1 MHSIHTPEQV
11 KINPQGNLNEFLIKR
26 VNAAGHKTLVELKD
40 DTTGAWTPLSARDFE
55 ERVRALAKGFIA
67 KGIQP
72 GQRIGIMSRTSV
84 EWALLDWAIWSA
96 GAVSVPIYETSSSEQ
111 VQWILSDAEIK
122 ILVLET
128 AEHFELAT
136 QLKNAGQEFEIIT
149 LNNGGL
155 NDLSDAGLDISDTE
169 VETRRTLA
177 SNDDLATIIYTSG
190 TTGKPKGAELTHGNF
205 YSLSLNASAALPEI
219 VLAPGARTLLFIPLA
234 HVFARFISVLI
245 MSSDIVVGYCPDI
258 KDLVEDLGTFKP
270 TFILAVP
277 RVFEKVYN
285 SAEQK
290 AAMNGKRRIFHW
302 ATRTAIAYSRSL
314 DTTSGPS
321 FSLRAQHRLADR
333 LVYAKLRK
341 LLGGDAK
348 YAISGGAALGERL
361 GHFYRGIGLIVLEG
375 YGLTETTAPICV
387 NLPANSK
394 IGTVGIPLPGLSVKV
409 DDSSEILVKGPS
421 IFKNYHNNPDAS
433 ATSFD
438 GEWFKTGDIG
448 QLDAEGYLTITGRK
462 KELIVTAGG
471 KNVAPTILED
481 RVRAHPLISQV
492 VVVGDGQPFI
502 AALITIDTEGLD
514 GWLKSHNRSALTI
527 KEAISDPEV
536 LASIET
542 AIARANKAVS
552 KAESIRKFKILENDF
567 TQQNGYLTPS
577 LKVKRTLVIR
587 DFESE
592 INNLYASVKRLSD

>member
-1 MHSIHTPEQV
+1 MQSIHTPEQV
-11 KINPQGNLNEFLIKR
+11 KVNPQGNLNEFLTKR
-26 VNAAGHKTLVELKD
+26 VNAAGDKTLVELKD
-40 DTTGAWTPLSARDFE
+40 ATTGDWSPLSARDFE
-55 ERVRALAKGFIA
+55 KRVRSLAKGLIA

-122 ILVLET
+122 ILVVET

-136 QLKNAGQEFEIIT
+136 QLKSTDQEFEIIT
-149 LNNGGL
+149 LTDGGL
-155 NDLSDAGLDISDTE
+155 TELSDAGLEISDSE
-169 VETRRTLA
+169 VDIRRTLA
-177 SNDDLATIIYTSG
+177 SSEDLATIIYTSG

-205 YSLSLNASAALPEI
+205 YSLARNASAALPEI
-219 VLAPGARTLLFIPLA
+219 VLAPGVRTLLFIPLA
-234 HVFARFISVLI
+234 HVFARFINVLI
-245 MSSDIVVGYCPDI
+245 MSSEIVVGYCHDI
-258 KDLVEDLGTFKP
+258 KDLVSDLGTFKP

-290 AAMNGKRRIFHW
+290 AAMSGKRRIFHW

-314 DTTSGPS
+314 DTTSGPTI
-321 FSLRAQHRLADR
+321 SLKAQHRLADR

-341 LLGGDAK
+341 LLGGNAK
-348 YAISGGAALGERL
+348 HAISGGAALGERL

-387 NLPANSK
+387 NLPTNSK
-394 IGTVGIPLPGLSVKV
+394 IGTVGVPLPGLSVRV
-409 DDSSEILVKGPS
+409 DESSEILVKGPS
-421 IFKNYHNNPDAS
+421 IFKKYHNNPDAS
-433 ATSFD
+433 VASFD
-438 GEWFKTGDIG
+438 GDWFKTGDIG

-481 RVRAHPLISQV
+481 RVRAHPLVSQV

-514 GWLKSHNRSALTI
+514 GWLKSHNRSVLTV

-542 AIARANKAVS
+542 AVARAKKAVS

-587 DFESE
+587 DFAPE
-592 INNLYASVKRLSD
+592 IENLYASVKRISE